1 MERNYKCLVCCIS
14 VNDHT
19 KRRLLNPETSAN
31 RAVGLFFREHISRTY
46 QFSCPEYTCTPCFRK
61 LEGALRTWSN
71 YQSAVDNIRS
81 KLLGGLGASVSEV
94 SQQRPVV
101 DASTQTDEAHA
112 TAGRKRDAT
121 TVLQSSAKRRKTIV
135 QPTRSQTFTTPK
147 ATPVESPASLIKV
160 SGCGMQRPSYL
171 LELSYLCSIPLC
183 L

>member
-1 MERNYKCLVCCIS
+1 MGANTRERRCKIMERNYQCLVCGIS
-14 VNDHT
+14 VNNHA

-31 RAVGLFFREHISRTY
+31 RAVGLFFREHVSRTY

-61 LEGALRTWSN
+61 LEGASRAWSN
-71 YQSAVDNIRS
+71 YQSAVDDIRS

-112 TAGRKRDAT
+112 PTSTAGRKRDAT

-135 QPTRSQTFTTPK
+135 QPTRSQIFTTPK
-147 ATPVESPASLIKV
+147 ATPVESPSSLIKV
-160 SGCGMQRPSYL
+160 SGCSMQ
-171 LELSYLCSIPLC
+171 
-183 L
+183 